1 MEEPKSRLGRGDRVG
16 GDSPIRTPNEGES
29 SSSDFRLPS
38 DEMTMADPL
47 PALDPDATLVDLNLT
62 GTGRV
67 PPRTPT
73 PRRAS
78 GIFTSAA
85 VLEIGDVLGGRYEI
99 LQLLGEGGMGAVYK
113 AMDRELE
120 RPVAL
125 KLIRPELASN
135 PAILARFK
143 QELLLAHQVTHKNVI
158 RIYDLTE
165 SDGVRFITMEY
176 IEGADLRHLLLDH
189 GKFSPTEAVRIMRQ
203 VCLALDAAHAV
214 NVIHRDLKPQNI
226 MQDKQGRMLVMDFGL
241 ARSVDSDGMTQ
252 TGALVGT
259 MEYMSPEQALGKELD
274 QRSDIFAL
282 GLIFFELL
290 TGRTPYKADT
300 AIASLLKRSQE
311 RAIPAVELE
320 PSIPKP
326 LSDIVGRCLERDLA
340 NRYQNVQEILSDLDA
355 WEGRRPLSRVISSPA
370 VTAPERKLPWKWI
383 GAGALAVAMLGT
395 GVVFRSKLP
404 LPFKTQAPSGP
415 VMSLAI
421 LPFHNASGDPNL
433 DWLSPSLAEMLTTD
447 VGQSASLRTVSPDR
461 LRQIMKD
468 LKLPIDGPLDPQS
481 LTRLA
486 QYSNA
491 QTVVYGQYVKTGD
504 QIRIEA
510 TLQDLKHQ
518 RSTSLQSQS
527 ASEKDLLTAIDGL
540 AQSVR
545 EHLSLPSQV
554 LKELQQQAFR
564 PSSKSLDAL
573 REYNEGVELG
583 RQGKNLDAQKKFDAA
598 TQADPDFALAF
609 AGLAQTYANLGY
621 DSEAE
626 SSSRRAVELS
636 QNLPVAERYLI
647 EADHARLLNDSQKAA
662 EAYESLAKVAPD
674 NPDIQF
680 RLASLYESQN
690 NFAKAREH
698 YTKVREDD
706 PSYVDAWLSSGRVEI
721 KSGDPAKGLEYLNHA
736 HDLAVQF
743 DNQEE
748 KAAILQAMGVAYKLM
763 DRPKDALF
771 NYDESLKIKR
781 ELGDKR
787 GIAVSLNEKAQA
799 QSMLGDPAAAVA
811 SYNEALQI
819 RREIG
824 DKRGVGD
831 TLMDL
836 GTLYSDRGQ
845 IDEALKLYKESL
857 QIQRDLGDELN
868 KGKCLQN
875 IGEAY
880 LTKGQYEDALTY
892 FQQALQIRESLKV
905 PDDLADTLHNLA
917 VTNTKLGQ
925 YDPALTQYLKA
936 LEIRR
941 STGDTKGAA
950 MDSYDMG
957 AVFQY
962 QGRFG
967 AALKAREEA
976 VGAYRDAKD
985 SSNES
990 VEIWSGYAESLAQA
1004 GKIEDA
1010 SAIIDK
1016 TLQQARE
1023 LKSDS
1028 LIAQCLR
1035 YEGDIAGFRGDFKA
1049 AASSY
1054 DQSLQIATRAK
1065 DNEKVLL
1072 AKLAL
1077 ARNDLRLGRAAAA
1090 VSSLRALTQQA
1101 ESMGLKFEATKA
1113 SVALGEALVT
1123 TKAAAQGRTE
1133 LERAV
1138 TRSERLGLRALEMQ
1152 AEYWLGTD
1160 LRLSGNAT
1168 AANMHYRQF
1177 QKILGELTKDAG
1189 DQFSKRSDVATMAE
1203 DAKHWLAS

>member
-1 MEEPKSRLGRGDRVG
+1 
-16 GDSPIRTPNEGES
+16 
-29 SSSDFRLPS
+29 
-38 DEMTMADPL
+38 
-47 PALDPDATLVDLNLT
+47 
-62 GTGRV
+62 
-67 PPRTPT
+67 
-73 PRRAS
+73 
-78 GIFTSAA
+78 
-85 VLEIGDVLGGRYEI
+85 
-99 LQLLGEGGMGAVYK
+99 
-113 AMDRELE
+113 
-120 RPVAL
+120 
-125 KLIRPELASN
+125 
-135 PAILARFK
+135 
-143 QELLLAHQVTHKNVI
+143 
-158 RIYDLTE
+158 
-165 SDGVRFITMEY
+165 
-176 IEGADLRHLLLDH
+176 
-189 GKFSPTEAVRIMRQ
+189 
-203 VCLALDAAHAV
+203 
-214 NVIHRDLKPQNI
+214 
-226 MQDKQGRMLVMDFGL
+226 
-241 ARSVDSDGMTQ
+241 MTQ

-259 MEYMSPEQALGKELD
+259 MEYMSPEQAMGKELD

-326 LSDIVGRCLERDLA
+326 LSDIVARCLERDL
-340 NRYQNVQEILSDLDA
+340 NLRYQNVQEILSDLDA
-355 WEGRRPLSRVISSPA
+355 WEGKRPLSRVISSGGIVP
-370 VTAPERKLPWKWI
+370 PPRQLPWKWI
-383 GAGALAVAMLGT
+383 GIGAVAVLLVGG
-395 GVVFRSKLP
+395 GVIFRSKLIP
-404 LPFKTQAPSGP
+404 SSKTQTPAAP

-421 LPFHNASGDPNL
+421 LPFRNASGDPNL
-433 DWLSPSLAEMLTTD
+433 DWLAPSLAEMLTTD

-468 LKLPIDGPLDPQS
+468 LKLPPDGQLDPQS
-481 LTRLA
+481 LSRLA

-491 QTVVYGQYVKTGD
+491 QTVVYGQFVKSGD
-504 QIRIEA
+504 QIRIDA

-518 RSTSLQSQS
+518 RTTALQAQS
-527 ASEKDLLTAIDGL
+527 ASEKDLLVAVDGL
-540 AQSVR
+540 AQSLR
-545 EHLSLPSQV
+545 EHLSLSSQV
-554 LKELQQQAFR
+554 VKELQQQAFR

-573 REYNEGVELG
+573 RDYNEGIELV

-621 DSEAE
+621 DNEAE
-626 SSSRRAVELS
+626 GASRRAVDLS
-636 QNLPVAERYLI
+636 QTLPAAERYLI
-647 EADHARLLNDSQKAA
+647 EADHARLLNDSQKAT
-662 EAYESLAKVAPD
+662 ESYESLAKVAPD

-680 RLASLYESQN
+680 RLASLYEAQN
-690 NFAKAREH
+690 NFDKARQH
-698 YTKVREDD
+698 YAKVREDD

-721 KSGDPAKGLEYLNHA
+721 KAGDPAKGLEYLNHA

-771 NYDESLKIKR
+771 NYDESMKIKR

-845 IDEALKLYKESL
+845 IDDALKLYKESL
-857 QIQRDLGDELN
+857 QIQRDLGDDLN

-892 FQQALQIRESLKV
+892 FQQALQIRETLKV
-905 PDDLADTLHNLA
+905 PDDTADTLHNLA

-925 YDPALTQYLKA
+925 FDQAVAQYLKA

-950 MDSYDMG
+950 LDSYDMG
-957 AVFQY
+957 VVFQY
-962 QGRFG
+962 QGRLG

-976 VGAYRDAKD
+976 MSAYRDVKD
-985 SSNES
+985 PTNES
-990 VEIWSGYAESLAQA
+990 AEILSGYAESLAQV
-1004 GKIEDA
+1004 GKKEDA
-1010 SAIIDK
+1010 SAILQK
-1016 TLQQARE
+1016 ALQQARD

-1028 LIAQCLR
+1028 LIAQSLR
-1035 YEGDIAGFRGDFKA
+1035 YQGDISAFQGDFKS

-1054 DQSLQIATRAK
+1054 DQSLQASTRAK
-1065 DNEKVLL
+1065 DNEKIFL
-1072 AKLAL
+1072 AKLAI
-1077 ARNDLRLGRAAAA
+1077 ARNDIQLGRAAAA
-1090 VSSLRALTQQA
+1090 VSSLRTLAQQA
-1101 ESMGLKFEATKA
+1101 ESMGLKYESTKA
-1113 SVALGEALVT
+1113 SISLGEALIA
-1123 TKAAAQGRTE
+1123 TKAFVPARTE
-1133 LERAV
+1133 LERAI
-1138 TRSERLGLRALEMQ
+1138 TRCERLGLRGLEMQ
-1152 AEYWLGTD
+1152 AEYLLATD
-1160 LRLSGNAT
+1160 MRLNGNST
-1168 AANMHYRQF
+1168 AANGHYRQF
-1177 QKILGELTKDAG
+1177 QNILSELTKDAG
-1189 DQFSKRSDVATMAE
+1189 DKFPQRADVAAMAA
-1203 DAKHWLAS
+1203 DAKRWLSAT

>member
-1 MEEPKSRLGRGDRVG
+1 MDEPKSRLGRGDRSG
-16 GDSPIRTPNEGES
+16 GDSPIRTPNQGES

-38 DEMTMADPL
+38 DEMTMADP
-47 PALDPDATLVDLNLT
+47 PPPHDPDATMVDLHLP
-62 GTGRV
+62 GTTRA
-67 PPRTPT
+67 PRSPA

-113 AMDRELE
+113 ASDRELD
-120 RPVAL
+120 RFVAL

-165 SDGVRFITMEY
+165 VEGVRFITMEF
-176 IEGADLRHLLLDH
+176 IEGADLRHLLLDQ
-189 GKFSPTEAVRIMRQ
+189 GKYSPTEAVSIMRQ
-203 VCLALDAAHAV
+203 VCFALYAAHSV

-226 MQDKQGRMLVMDFGL
+226 MQDRQGRILVMDFGL
-241 ARSVDSDGMTQ
+241 ARSVDSEGMTQ

-259 MEYMSPEQALGKELD
+259 MEYMSPEQAMGKDLD

-320 PSIPKP
+320 PTIPKP
-326 LSDIVGRCLERDLA
+326 LSDIVARCLERDL
-340 NRYQNVQEILSDLDA
+340 NLRYQSVQEILNDLDA
-355 WEGRRPLSRVISSPA
+355 WEGKRPLSRIASSP
-370 VTAPERKLPWKWI
+370 VIAPTERKLPWKWI
-383 GAGALAVAMLGT
+383 SIGAVALVLAGA
-395 GVVFRSKLP
+395 GVVFRSKIASP
-404 LPFKTQAPSGP
+404 ARTQAPVAP

-421 LPFHNASGDPNL
+421 LPFRNASGDTSL
-433 DWLSPSLAEMLTTD
+433 DWLAPSLAEMLTTD

-468 LKLPIDGPLDPQS
+468 LKLPPDGQLDPQS
-481 LTRLA
+481 LARLA

-491 QTVVYGQYVKTGD
+491 QTIVYGQYLKSGD
-504 QIRIEA
+504 QIRIDA
-510 TLQDLKHQ
+510 TLQDLKRQ
-518 RSTSLQSQS
+518 RTTALQSQS
-527 ASEKDLLTAIDGL
+527 ASEKDLLVAVDGL
-540 AQSVR
+540 AQSLR
-545 EHLSLPSQV
+545 EHLSLSSQIV
-554 LKELQQQAFR
+554 KELQQQAFR
-564 PSSKSLDAL
+564 PSTKSLDAL
-573 REYNEGVELG
+573 RDYNEGVELV
-583 RQGKNLDAQKKFDAA
+583 RQGKNLEAQKKFDAA
-598 TQADPDFALAF
+598 TQADPEFALAF

-621 DSEAE
+621 DNEAE
-626 SSSRRAVELS
+626 GSSRRAVELS
-636 QNLPVAERYLI
+636 QTLPPAERYLI
-647 EADHARLLNDSQKAA
+647 AADHARLLNDTQKAT
-662 EAYESLAKVAPD
+662 EAYDSLAKVAPD

-680 RLASLYESQN
+680 RLGGLYEAQN
-690 NFAKAREH
+690 DFDKARQH
-698 YTKVREDD
+698 YAKVREDD
-706 PSYVDAWLSSGRVEI
+706 PSYVDAWLSSGRIEI
-721 KSGDPAKGLEYLNHA
+721 KAGDPAKGLEYLNHA

-799 QSMLGDPAAAVA
+799 QDMLGDSAAAVS

-845 IDEALKLYKESL
+845 IDDALKLYKESL
-857 QIQRDLGDELN
+857 QIQRDLGDDLN

-875 IGEAY
+875 IGVAY
-880 LTKGQYEDALTY
+880 LAKGQYEDALTY

-905 PDDLADTLHNLA
+905 PDDTADTLHNLA

-925 YDPALTQYLKA
+925 YDQAVAQYLKA

-957 AVFQY
+957 VVFQF
-962 QGRFG
+962 QGRPG
-967 AALKAREEA
+967 AALKAREDA
-976 VGAYRDAKD
+976 MAAYRDVKEPSIENA
-985 SSNES
+985 
-990 VEIWSGYAESLAQA
+990 EILSGYAESLAQV
-1004 GKIEDA
+1004 GKGTDA
-1010 SAIIDK
+1010 SAILEK
-1016 TLQQARE
+1016 ALQQARD
-1023 LKSDS
+1023 LKNDS
-1028 LIAQCLR
+1028 LTAQSLR
-1035 YEGDIAGFRGDFKA
+1035 YQGDIASFQGDFKS

-1054 DQSLQIATRAK
+1054 DQSLQAATRAK
-1065 DNEKVLL
+1065 DNEKIFL
-1072 AKLAL
+1072 AKLAI
-1077 ARNDLRLGRAAAA
+1077 ARNDVELGRAPAA
-1090 VSSLRALTQQA
+1090 VSALRGLAQQA
-1101 ESMGLKFEATKA
+1101 ESMGLKYESTQA
-1113 SVALGEALVT
+1113 SIALGQALVAS
-1123 TKAAAQGRTE
+1123 KSLAPARTE
-1133 LERAV
+1133 LERAI
-1138 TRSERLGLRALEMQ
+1138 TRCERLGLRALEMR
-1152 AEYWLGTD
+1152 AEYWLATD
-1160 LRLSGNAT
+1160 MRLSGNST
-1168 AANMHYRQF
+1168 AANAHYRQF
-1177 QKILGELTKDAG
+1177 QNILNEIVKDAG
-1189 DQFSKRSDVATMAE
+1189 DKVTQRGDIAVMVS
-1203 DAKHWLAS
+1203 DAKRWLAAA